1 MDLSCIDAGMK
12 GFSVLSQM
20 DYQKE
25 RIIGSKV
32 ELSDSLVVQWL
43 RICVPIWGIWV
54 QTLVWKDPTYH
65 ELTKP
70 MHHNY

>member
-12 GFSVLSQM
+12 GFSVLSEM

-32 ELSDSLVVQWL
+32 ELSDFPGGSVVRNL
-43 RICVPIWGIWV
+43 CANMGNMGSNPGLEGSHIP
-54 QTLVWKDPTYH
+54 
-65 ELTKP
+65 
-70 MHHNY
+70 